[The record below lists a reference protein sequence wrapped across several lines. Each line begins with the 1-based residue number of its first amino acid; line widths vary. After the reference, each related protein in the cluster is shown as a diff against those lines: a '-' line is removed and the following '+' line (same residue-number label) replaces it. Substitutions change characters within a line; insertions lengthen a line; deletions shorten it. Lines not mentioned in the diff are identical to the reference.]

1 MPAGRNTLRQP
12 GLAHGDKSI
21 SCFRL
26 YFKFCII
33 YSAIQSSTK
42 PGPAVFFMI
51 STVLAL
57 LTLFL
62 LFVTLLPLSRA
73 TWWWVRV
80 WDFPRLQ
87 LSLLLFAVLVA
98 DLALLDLSG
107 TVNLLISI
115 TSALCFIYQ
124 LWWIVPYTKLFPAE
138 VKKDAGVNA
147 GSSISVLAAN
157 VLRKN
162 RNASALIDITRR
174 NRPDILVTME
184 SDKWWEEQLEVLEK
198 EYPYT
203 VKCPLDNR
211 YGMHVYSRLKLHNS
225 TIHFLVEPDIP
236 SVHSDVTLPSGENI
250 RLHFVHPAP
259 PSPTEKEESD
269 ERDAE
274 LLLVGKSIA
283 NTNGPVIITGDL
295 NDVAWSATTRL
306 FRKISGLLDP
316 RVGRGMYNT
325 FHAGYWF
332 LRWPL
337 DHLFHSSHFKLRC
350 IKRLPA
356 FGSDHFPILVE
367 LLYCDKVIPD
377 QNGLE
382 AEKEDKQLAEKKI
395 KEYKSK

>member
-1 MPAGRNTLRQP
+1 
-12 GLAHGDKSI
+12 
-21 SCFRL
+21 
-26 YFKFCII
+26 
-33 YSAIQSSTK
+33 
-42 PGPAVFFMI
+42 MI
-51 STVLAL
+51 TTILGL

-62 LFVTLLPLSRA
+62 LLVTLLPLSRA
-73 TWWWVRV
+73 TWWWVRI

-87 LSLLLFAVLVA
+87 LSLLLFAVLIA
-98 DLALLDLSG
+98 GLLLLDLSE
-107 TVNLLISI
+107 TVSLLILI
-115 TSALCFIYQ
+115 TSAICFIYQ
-124 LWWIVPYTKLFPAE
+124 LWWIVPYTQLFPAE

-147 GSSISVLAAN
+147 GPSISIMAAN
-157 VLRKN
+157 VLREN
-162 RNASALIDITRR
+162 RNVSALIDITLR
-174 NRPDILVTME
+174 NEPDILVTME
-184 SDKWWEEQLEVLEK
+184 SDQRWEEQLQMLEK

-211 YGMHVYSRLKLHNS
+211 YGMHVYSRLKLNNS
-225 TIHFLVEPDIP
+225 TINFLVEPDIP
-236 SVHSDVTLPSGENI
+236 SVHTEVTLQLGEVI
-250 RLHFVHPAP
+250 RMHFLHPTP

-283 NTNGPVIITGDL
+283 NTDEPVIVTGDL
-295 NDVAWSATTRL
+295 NDVAWSETTRL

-337 DHLFHSSHFKLRC
+337 DHLFHSSHFKLRR
-350 IKRLPA
+350 IERLPA

-367 LLYCDKVIPD
+367 LLYCGKALRD

-382 AEKEDKQLAEKKI
+382 AEKEDKQLADKKI
-395 KEYKSK
+395 KGYKTK